1 MIPKDNRKD
10 MKVLFVHNSVPEY
23 RIKFWKIL
31 KKKCDL
37 DLLITGRDLDK
48 KIYNLERDVSGL
60 NIYYYNSYHDQEWIG
75 RIKEYDILVL
85 PPCDNFILFLIANRF
100 ANEALNNNVK
110 VVFWTEGWPWKRLP
124 FIKATYKYI
133 LSRLKK
139 ILCRKSDVLIA
150 SGSQVFRYL
159 SYIGVDK
166 SKLITVIDSSSSPI
180 PSISNIRKKHDL
192 PQNAQIVLFLGRLV
206 RRKGCDILIKAF
218 NDISSIFP
226 NAYLLIA
233 GEGEDKKRCEQ
244 LASKMSAQ
252 KKIRFVG
259 KIQPQE
265 RAAYFKESNLFVLP
279 SYAYLG
285 TSEAWGL
292 TVNEALEQG
301 TPVVATTV
309 VGAAYDLLDGNCGDM
324 VEENNIESLANGI
337 RKYLRIDKNEIENV
351 CIEKYSMYS
360 VENMANGFY
369 NAFKNITR

>member
-1 MIPKDNRKD
+1 M
-10 MKVLFVHNSVPEY
+10 
-23 RIKFWKIL
+23 
-31 KKKCDL
+31 
-37 DLLITGRDLDK
+37 
-48 KIYNLERDVSGL
+48 
-60 NIYYYNSYHDQEWIG
+60 
-75 RIKEYDILVL
+75 
-85 PPCDNFILFLIANRF
+85 
-100 ANEALNNNVK
+100 
-110 VVFWTEGWPWKRLP
+110 
-124 FIKATYKYI
+124 
-133 LSRLKK
+133 
-139 ILCRKSDVLIA
+139 LIA

>member
-60 NIYYYNSYHDQEWIG
+60 NIYYYNSFHDQEWIG

-139 ILCRKSDVLIA
+139 KLCRKSDVLIA

-166 SKLITVIDSSSSPI
+166 SKLITVVDSSSSPI

-244 LASKMSAQ
+244 LVSKMSAQ

-337 RKYLRIDKNEIENV
+337 RKYLRIDKNDIENV

-369 NAFKNITR
+369 NAFKNLTR